1 MRITDKDTPSRR
13 MNRGAEFNRPT
24 NLNLTSST
32 MLGGGRS
39 RKGGSLDETKHGKG
53 NNINGKRKS
62 KLVTKAKVNERKS
75 GEKGEREEE

>member
-1 MRITDKDTPSRR
+1 
-13 MNRGAEFNRPT
+13 
-24 NLNLTSST
+24 

-62 KLVTKAKVNERKS
+62 PLKLVTKAKVNERKS